1 MLTPTVMALV
11 LLGHASV
18 AFAVPVLAWY
28 DGWIGAG
35 QDAAVR
41 PRDRSGA

>member
-1 MLTPTVMALV
+1 MVTPTVMALV

-28 DGWIGAG
+28 GWIGAG
-35 QDAAVR
+35 QDAAGS

>member
-1 MLTPTVMALV
+1 MVTPTVMALV

-28 DGWIGAG
+28 GGWLGPG
-35 QDAAVR
+35 PDAAGGLR
-41 PRDRSGA
+41 GRSEA

>member
-1 MLTPTVMALV
+1 MVTPAVIALV

-28 DGWIGAG
+28 GGWPAQKDADGRHGEDKA
-35 QDAAVR
+35 
-41 PRDRSGA
+41 